1 LARRFLPPRGQAT
14 PPARVAQL
22 GVVLTAQPGAWP
34 STTCP
39 SPSLSLGSA
48 GWLAR
53 GPAWWPSRSPR
64 VPQLPPPRSP
74 RAAHVG
80 SYAAVAAWWWAP
92 PVSPIPMPLFTSS
105 TQRTFSL
112 SPHAAHPSLS
122 STLLGCTEPPP
133 SRSSAR
139 PSSRGEPRLSPPSP
153 PLPGFPSRAGRR
165 LAARR
170 GLELGPA
177 PIARGRNSAG
187 GRPAALARGWL
198 PVRPWRVASA
208 LGAAHGARPSPSL
221 ALSPRRRIPRHV
233 VRPTQPLLPVRCGW
247 HSTRPLLPVRCG
259 QRTGA
264 VPAACARRAQRG
276 PLFGVACLRRGA
288 PVHGATP
295 PLLTTRSARPGPG
308 VARSRCICAAYS
320 RWPQHD
326 QPAVPQAPACVAL
339 RAASSTD
346 VVPIIII
353 IYLTL
358 FSSCE

>member
-1 LARRFLPPRGQAT
+1 
-14 PPARVAQL
+14 
-22 GVVLTAQPGAWP
+22 VLTAQPGAWP
-34 STTCP
+34 STACP

-64 VPQLPPPRSP
+64 VPQPPPPR
-74 RAAHVG
+74 AARVG
-80 SYAAVAAWWWAP
+80 SYAAAAAWWWAP
-92 PVSPIPMPLFTSS
+92 PVSPIPMPMFTSS
-105 TQRTFSL
+105 TQRMFSL

-139 PSSRGEPRLSPPSP
+139 PSSRGEPHLSPPSP
-153 PLPGFPSRAGRR
+153 PLPGFLSSAARR

-170 GLELGPA
+170 GLELGLA
-177 PIARGRNSAG
+177 PMARDRNSAG

-208 LGAAHGARPSPSL
+208 LDAAHGARPSPSL
-221 ALSPRRRIPRHV
+221 ALSPRRHV

-247 HSTRPLLPVRCG
+247 PSTRPLLPVRCG

-264 VPAACARRAQRG
+264 VPAACVRRAQRG
-276 PLFGVACLRRGA
+276 PLFDVACLRRGA

-295 PLLTTRSARPGPG
+295 PLLTARSARPGPG
-308 VARSRCICAAYS
+308 AARSRCICVTYS
-320 RWPQHD
+320 RWPWHD

-339 RAASSTD
+339 RTASSTG
-346 VVPIIII
+346 VFITII
-353 IYLTL
+353 IYLSL